1 MIKEMFSTIL
11 VATDGS
17 PESLEAV
24 RAAAEE
30 ALRHHADLHTI
41 CVTNPGAVQSM
52 FAGQQADVIDI
63 NYELITEFLAEEAKK
78 ALENAEKEAE
88 RIGVSVTPHPA
99 WGDPRDEILR
109 CAEEIGADCI
119 VMGSTGKTGIE
130 ALLLG
135 SVSSAVV
142 THARTNTMII
152 RANRME

>member
-17 PESLEAV
+17 PESLYAV
-24 RAAAEE
+24 RAAAKET
-30 ALRHHADLHTI
+30 LRHGAVLHTI
-41 CVTNPGAVQSM
+41 CVTNPGAMQSM
-52 FAGQQADVIDI
+52 FVSPQTDVIDM
-63 NYELITEFLAEEAKK
+63 NYEMVTDFLAEEAKK
-78 ALENAEKEAE
+78 ALEDAEKEAG
-88 RIGVSVTPHPA
+88 RRGISVTPHSV
-99 WGDPRDEILR
+99 WGDPREEILR

-119 VMGSTGKTGIE
+119 FLGSTGKTGIE

-152 RANRME
+152 R

>member
-1 MIKEMFSTIL
+1 MYSTIL

-17 PESLEAV
+17 PESMNAV
-24 RAAAEE
+24 HAAAEE
-30 ALRHHADLHTI
+30 ARRHEARLHVI

-52 FAGQQADVIDI
+52 FVSPQPDVIDV
-63 NYELITEFLAEEAKK
+63 NYELVTEFLAEESKK
-78 ALENAEKEAE
+78 ALSEAE
-88 RIGVSVTPHPA
+88 TEAESVGVPVTLHPV
-99 WGDPRDEILR
+99 WGDPREEILL

-142 THARTNTMII
+142 MHARTNTLII
-152 RANRME
+152 R